1 MSDTT
6 WETANEAG
14 ARLYQK
20 GHYVEA
26 EQQLRTALQEA
37 EKFGPQDS
45 RVAVV
50 LNNLGSLSHNQG
62 KRAEATGYYERA
74 LSIREAH
81 YGPHHPWVAQSL
93 NNLASL
99 YRELGRYAEAETFL
113 QRALKIAEALVGPT
127 HYRIT
132 NCLNNLAAVY
142 MSQERYAEAESYF
155 QRSLTIRQQALGPT
169 HPAVSTS
176 LSGLAE
182 LAIAQ
187 GKYAEAEPLFQQ
199 ALEIRE
205 EKLGTDHPAVAVIL
219 EKYVDLL
226 QKLSREDEAEEMA
239 ARAKDHPNQTG
250 SAAAGRGRALGE
262 RIPSPWSS
270 PREGNESLCP
280 GRDHFVQLDNDP
292 IRVFDKGAADC
303 PFFGLGQDVRRGDKF
318 HPFTLQVFVDSVQA
332 FDPYPEVGNTNLVH
346 QDRLSSRFTLRRR
359 QQGNHRGVFAKA
371 VRSGFLFAVAQ
382 NGELHMLVFLLV
394 NPLLIFSLFNSGA
407 LLGYLESKQIPIE
420 MHGALKIVGAQCN
433 MGHPA
438 WVHII
443 PPLWLSPA

>member
-1 MSDTT
+1 MNRGAKGDTMSDTN

-26 EQQLRTALQEA
+26 EQQLRAALQEA

-62 KRAEATGYYERA
+62 KRTEATGYYERA

-155 QRSLTIRQQALGPT
+155 QRSLTIRQQALGPA
-169 HPAVSTS
+169 HPR
-176 LSGLAE
+176 GL
-182 LAIAQ
+182 
-187 GKYAEAEPLFQQ
+187 
-199 ALEIRE
+199 
-205 EKLGTDHPAVAVIL
+205 
-219 EKYVDLL
+219 
-226 QKLSREDEAEEMA
+226 
-239 ARAKDHPNQTG
+239 NQPQRT
-250 SAAAGRGRALGE
+250 GRAGH
-262 RIPSPWSS
+262 
-270 PREGNESLCP
+270 CP
-280 GRDHFVQLDNDP
+280 GQ
-292 IRVFDKGAADC
+292 
-303 PFFGLGQDVRRGDKF
+303 VRRGGAA
-318 HPFTLQVFVDSVQA
+318 LSAGARDS
-332 FDPYPEVGNTNLVH
+332 
-346 QDRLSSRFTLRRR
+346 
-359 QQGNHRGVFAKA
+359 
-371 VRSGFLFAVAQ
+371 
-382 NGELHMLVFLLV
+382 
-394 NPLLIFSLFNSGA
+394 
-407 LLGYLESKQIPIE
+407 
-420 MHGALKIVGAQCN
+420 
-433 MGHPA
+433 
-438 WVHII
+438 
-443 PPLWLSPA
+443 